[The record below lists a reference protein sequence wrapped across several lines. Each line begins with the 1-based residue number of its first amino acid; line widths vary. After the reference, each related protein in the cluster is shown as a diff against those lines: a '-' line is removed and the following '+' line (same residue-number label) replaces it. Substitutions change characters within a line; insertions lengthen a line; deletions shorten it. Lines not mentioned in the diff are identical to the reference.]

1 MNVPPAA
8 LATYETLRGEVLHGQ
23 ARPAGLAAVIY
34 HGMLRGLAVMLN
46 DIPSAAFSP
55 APAPAPASDIR
66 PLDRELLRL
75 VANMVLQSQSQVSHV
90 Y

>member
-8 LATYETLRGEVLHGQ
+8 LATYETLRAEVIGGQ

-34 HGMLRGLAVMLN
+34 HGMLRGLAVILS
-46 DIPSAAFSP
+46 DVALPAVSAP
-55 APAPAPASDIR
+55 RAPASDIHSVD
-66 PLDRELLRL
+66 PDLLRL
-75 VANMVLQSQSQVSHV
+75 VANMVLQLQSQVTHS

>member
-8 LATYETLRGEVLHGQ
+8 LATYETLRAEVLGGQ

-34 HGMLRGLAVMLN
+34 HGMLRGLAVILTEVTL
-46 DIPSAAFSP
+46 PAVSAP
-55 APAPAPASDIR
+55 RAPASDFSSVD
-66 PLDRELLRL
+66 PDLLRL
-75 VANMVLQSQSQVSHV
+75 VANMVLQLQSQVNHA

>member
-8 LATYETLRGEVLHGQ
+8 LATYETLRAEVIAGQ

-34 HGMLRGLAVMLN
+34 HGMLRGLAVILT
-46 DIPSAAFSP
+46 DVALPAVSAP
-55 APAPAPASDIR
+55 RAPTSDINSVD
-66 PLDRELLRL
+66 PDLLRL
-75 VANMVLQSQSQVSHV
+75 VANMVLQMQSQVNHA

>member
-8 LATYETLRGEVLHGQ
+8 LATYETLRAEVLVGQ

-34 HGMLRGLAVMLN
+34 HGMLRGLAAILADVAL
-46 DIPSAAFSP
+46 PAVSAP
-55 APAPAPASDIR
+55 RAPASDISSVD
-66 PLDRELLRL
+66 PDLLRL
-75 VANMVLQSQSQVSHV
+75 VANMVLQLQSQANHV

>member
-8 LATYETLRGEVLHGQ
+8 LATYETLRAEVIGGQ

-34 HGMLRGLAVMLN
+34 HGMLRGLAVILT
-46 DIPSAAFSP
+46 DVALPAVSAP
-55 APAPAPASDIR
+55 RAPASDFSSVD
-66 PLDRELLRL
+66 PDLLRL
-75 VANMVLQSQSQVSHV
+75 VANMVLKLQSQVNHA

>member
-8 LATYETLRGEVLHGQ
+8 LATYETLRAEVLNGQ

-34 HGMLRGLAVMLN
+34 HGMLRGLAVMLT
-46 DIPSAAFSP
+46 DVALPAVSAP
-55 APAPAPASDIR
+55 WAPASDISAVD
-66 PLDRELLRL
+66 PDVLRL
-75 VANMVLQSQSQVSHV
+75 VANMVLQLQSQVNHA

>member
-8 LATYETLRGEVLHGQ
+8 LATYETLRAEVLGGQ

-34 HGMLRGLAVMLN
+34 HGMLHGLTIILTDVALPAV
-46 DIPSAAFSP
+46 SAPRTPAADFSSVDP
-55 APAPAPASDIR
+55 D
-66 PLDRELLRL
+66 LLRL
-75 VANMVLQSQSQVSHV
+75 VANMVLQLQSQVNHA

>member
-8 LATYETLRGEVLHGQ
+8 LATYETLRAEVLGGQ

-34 HGMLRGLAVMLN
+34 HGMLRGLAVILT
-46 DIPSAAFSP
+46 DVALPAVSAP
-55 APAPAPASDIR
+55 RAPVSDIGSVD
-66 PLDRELLRL
+66 PDVLRL
-75 VANMVLQSQSQVSHV
+75 VANMVLQLQSQVNHA

>member
-8 LATYETLRGEVLHGQ
+8 LATYETLRAEVLGGR

-34 HGMLRGLAVMLN
+34 HGMLRGLAVILTEVA
-46 DIPSAAFSP
+46 PPAVSAP
-55 APAPAPASDIR
+55 RAPASDISSVD
-66 PLDRELLRL
+66 PDLLRL
-75 VANMVLQSQSQVSHV
+75 VANMVLQMQSQVNHA